1 MSSSID
7 PARGGYDRWLAA
19 LLRLARAQDVEW
31 LIAPGSDTHRAA
43 FDQGMSPE
51 EELAAL
57 KDMSEWRGCGCGG
70 G

>member
-1 MSSSID
+1 MAD
-7 PARGGYDRWLAA
+7 AAPTFDAWLAR
-19 LLRLARAQDVEW
+19 LRDLAQADGVEW
-31 LIAPGSDTHRAA
+31 LIAREPDTHRESFAKGLTP
-43 FDQGMSPE
+43 D